1 VISLILDQGLPRR
14 TAVLLAQ
21 QDYECVHVG
30 DLGMAAATDD
40 QIIEVALVRDSAVVT
55 LDSDFAAIIARR
67 GTAKP
72 SLVHIRLQHLHV
84 QAATDLLLRVLPQVA
99 DDLAVGSVVA
109 VTPRG
114 IRVRRLPLTGPR
126 GATS

>member
-1 VISLILDQGLPRR
+1 MISLILDQGLPRR

-21 QDYECVHVG
+21 QGYACVHVG

-40 QIIEVALVRDSAVVT
+40 QIIDVALQRDSAVVT

-114 IRVRRLPLTGPR
+114 SRVRRLPLTGPM